1 MMISRNGRLYDP
13 GLLGWLRENGY
24 VVTFLIGQMATII
37 VWGVRMDSRV
47 DLLERTQR
55 DQDILVARLDDR
67 GSRSIPIVEQ
77 RLKSLEDASLTL
89 QREFQEFNVNSG
101 KVPVVIQ
108 LQLDMIKEQQMRLIQ
123 ALDNTYNLLNEHL
136 RNPGNEKN
144 GRLKK

>member
-1 MMISRNGRLYDP
+1 MARGDRFYEP
-13 GLLGWLRENGY
+13 GLVGWLRENGY
-24 VVTFLIGQMATII
+24 IITFLMGQAATLI

-55 DQDILVARLDDR
+55 DQDIMVARIDDR

-77 RLKSLEDASLTL
+77 RLKSLEDTAMTL

-101 KVPVVIQ
+101 KVPLVIQ
-108 LQLDMIKEQQMRLIQ
+108 MQLDSVKEQQSRIIN

-136 RNPGNEKN
+136 RSPGSEKN